1 MNDKDN
7 YEFLHLLVN
16 ETFAKNDQE
25 IINEF
30 PIIFNEKRKCFVFN
44 YNKLTLEIPMNWQS
58 FSKLDSETL
67 GHFVIN
73 EDNMSDF
80 IDIFN
85 KYFHTNATSLTI
97 KKIDGSIRLCI
108 NQDQIQK
115 VA

>member
-25 IINEF
+25 VINEF
-30 PIIFNEKRKCFVFN
+30 PINFDEKRKCFVFN
-44 YNKLTLEIPMNWQS
+44 YNKLTLEIPMNWNS
-58 FSKLDSETL
+58 FSKLESETL

-73 EDNMSDF
+73 QDNMLEF
-80 IDIFN
+80 LNVFN
-85 KYFHTNATSLTI
+85 SYFQTHATSLTV

-108 NQDQIQK
+108 NQDQIQN
-115 VA
+115 AA